1 MDMSQ
6 EIRVPDIG
14 DFKDVPIIE
23 VSVKV
28 GDVIAADDTIIV
40 LESDKATLDVPAPA
54 AGRVSA
60 IKVAPGDLVSQG
72 ALILTL
78 ERTDA
83 DAPAVP
89 LAAEPAP
96 AAAET
101 TVAVALPAPAQS
113 APPQPR
119 AEIDALPHASPAVRK
134 IAREFGVNLA
144 EVTGSGPKERI
155 LKEDVQA
162 FVRARLA
169 APAATPGTGLDL
181 LPWPQTDFAKFGEIE
196 RAALSKIRKIS
207 GANLARNAIVIPHVT
222 NFDEADVTELDAF
235 RIALNGET
243 GRSAKLTLLAFLI
256 KAAAATLKAFPAFNA
271 SLDGEELI
279 LKRYYNIGFA
289 VDTTDGLV
297 VPNIKSADTKGLT
310 EIAAECAQIAAEARA
325 GRLKSADIQGATFTV
340 SSLGGIGG
348 TGFTPI
354 INAPEVAI
362 LGVVRA
368 EMKPK
373 WDGVAFCPRLIQP
386 LSLSWDHRV
395 VDGVAAARFLRHL
408 SGLLEDFRRISL

>member
-14 DFKDVPIIE
+14 DFKNVPIIE

-101 TVAVALPAPAQS
+101 AVAVALPAPAQS

-181 LPWPQTDFAKFGEIE
+181 LPWPQIDFAKFGEIE
-196 RAALSKIRKIS
+196 RAPLSKIRKIS

-373 WDGVAFCPRLIQP
+373 WDGAAFCPRLIQP

>member
-14 DFKDVPIIE
+14 DFKNVPIIE

-89 LAAEPAP
+89 LAAERAP

-101 TVAVALPAPAQS
+101 AAAVALPAPAQS

-181 LPWPQTDFAKFGEIE
+181 LPWPQIDFAKFGEIE

-235 RIALNGET
+235 RVALNGET

-325 GRLKSADIQGATFTV
+325 GRLKSTDIQGATFTV